1 MLGYFS
7 IQYDGPERPQQQ
19 AVHLGSIEYVAMGLF
34 LAEGILIKQKRLTK
48 HEINRSLL
56 VSLSLHIKKSYNLHS
71 NPEVPFE
78 VSIVESRQELDTIN
92 IGLTSLHL
100 KIQDA
105 ELRIVIDH
113 PGPTQID
120 FPDFEIWPLGDGS
133 LHRSKYKFRNL
144 ELQDIQLDRNTE
156 AITAELL
163 HPHTYGLEVWGFSVY
178 DNPLSPLDS
187 VRVSGQLMQVL
198 LYALISSNRKD
209 CPNIWL
215 RSMDIDFKRSYRS
228 DRYWVDMQFNQRQQT
243 MLRGRPWQT
252 ITLSSQMGNINASF
266 KICHEMP

>member
-92 IGLTSLHL
+92 IGFQQ
-100 KIQDA
+100 IQPSTK
-105 ELRIVIDH
+105 R
-113 PGPTQID
+113 
-120 FPDFEIWPLGDGS
+120 FPS
-133 LHRSKYKFRNL
+133 
-144 ELQDIQLDRNTE
+144 
-156 AITAELL
+156 
-163 HPHTYGLEVWGFSVY
+163 
-178 DNPLSPLDS
+178 
-187 VRVSGQLMQVL
+187 
-198 LYALISSNRKD
+198 
-209 CPNIWL
+209 
-215 RSMDIDFKRSYRS
+215 
-228 DRYWVDMQFNQRQQT
+228 
-243 MLRGRPWQT
+243 
-252 ITLSSQMGNINASF
+252 
-266 KICHEMP
+266 